1 MTTHVSSFIER
12 RSMAVLIV
20 LILVV
25 VFLFIQSRVRVGLLI
40 TDTSTV
46 SHVEG
51 DVLYDP
57 AGVAHSLKKPAQR
70 IVSAVLASDEMLEPL
85 NIRDRIVGV
94 TYLVDD
100 EAISGTT
107 PHYYPLSIARVKAEV
122 ENILALNPDLVFV
135 TNFTQPETV
144 QLLMGSG
151 VPVARLG
158 SLVSFKDTERNL
170 RLVGSATGKRDE
182 MEAIITNM
190 WKTIDNVHNKVKN
203 LKKPTVLYYA
213 QDGYTEGEGSF
224 MDEVITLAGGENVVK
239 SAGVRGGMNISEEL
253 AVSLQPEVI
262 IVSNWS
268 ADNTDEYVQRVLKN
282 RLWQEVPAV
291 KNKRVYLIKGSW
303 LLSVSHLRAKGVE
316 EIAQLLHPEAFK

>member
-1 MTTHVSSFIER
+1 MSHWQHHFIKR
-12 RSMAVLIV
+12 RSIAVLIA
-20 LILVV
+20 LILMVV
-25 VFLFIQSRVRVGLLI
+25 CLFVQSRVRVGLLI
-40 TDTSTV
+40 TDTSSV
-46 SHVEG
+46 SRVEG

-70 IVSAVLASDEMLEPL
+70 IVSAVLASDEMLEAL
-85 NIRDRIVGV
+85 DVRERMVGV
-94 TYLVDD
+94 TFLVDD
-100 EAISGTT
+100 EAISGVT
-107 PHYYPLSIARVKAEV
+107 PHYYPPSIARVKAEA

-170 RLVGSATGKRDE
+170 RLVGSAIGKRDE
-182 MEAIITNM
+182 IETIITDM
-190 WKTIDNVHNKVKN
+190 WQTIDAVHSKVKT

-213 QDGYTEGEGSF
+213 QDGYTEGAGAF
-224 MDEVITLAGGENVVK
+224 MDEVIDLAGGENVVK
-239 SAGVRGGMNISEEL
+239 SVGIRGGMNISEEL

-262 IVSNWS
+262 ILSSWS
-268 ADNTDEYVQRVLKN
+268 ADNTDEYVQRILKN

-291 KNKRVYLIKGSW
+291 KNKRVYLVRGSW
-303 LLSVSHLRAKGVE
+303 LISTSQTRAKGVE
-316 EIAQLLHPEAFK
+316 EIARLLHPEAF

>member
-1 MTTHVSSFIER
+1 
-12 RSMAVLIV
+12 LI
-20 LILVV
+20 V
-25 VFLFIQSRVRVGLLI
+25 VFLFVQSRVRVGLLI
-40 TDTSTV
+40 TDTSSV
-46 SHVEG
+46 SRVEG
-51 DVLYDP
+51 DILYDP

-85 NIRDRIVGV
+85 DIRDRIVGV
-94 TYLVDD
+94 TFLVDD
-100 EAISGTT
+100 EAISGVT
-107 PHYYPLSIARVKAEV
+107 PHYYPSSIARVKAEA
-122 ENILALNPDLVFV
+122 ENILALNPDLIFV

-170 RLVGSATGKRDE
+170 RLVGSAIGKRDE
-182 MEAIITNM
+182 VETIITDM
-190 WKTIDNVHNKVKN
+190 WKHIDSVHAKVKD

-213 QDGYTEGEGSF
+213 QDGYTEGPGAF
-224 MDEVITLAGGENVVK
+224 MDEVINLAGGTNVVG
-239 SAGVRGGMNISEEL
+239 SAGIRGGMNISEEL

-262 IVSNWS
+262 IVSSWS
-268 ADNTDEYVQRVLKN
+268 ADNTDEYLQRILKN

-303 LLSVSHLRAKGVE
+303 LISTSQTRAKGVE